1 MWSPIQ
7 WQYKRLET
15 CELASDV
22 CGLHGP
28 VHAALTDVAV
38 YIGNGSLD
46 TNRLKLID
54 WQSANNRSVS
64 VYPHMYEYFIVPF
77 VWEGR

>member
-1 MWSPIQ
+1 M
-7 WQYKRLET
+7 
-15 CELASDV
+15 
-22 CGLHGP
+22 
-28 VHAALTDVAV
+28 HAALTDVAV